1 MQTDRRSAPT
11 LSRDNDKSQE
21 IAIRCEQNRMS
32 SHPSCVDRF
41 VEEPMAVEPTNVNE
55 NAAALQEPAPE
66 GLLTDADLEG
76 SPAKKRKVRKQVC
89 TLMCMNH

>member
-1 MQTDRRSAPT
+1 
-11 LSRDNDKSQE
+11 
-21 IAIRCEQNRMS
+21 MS

-41 VEEPMAVEPTNVNE
+41 VEEPTNVNE

>member
-1 MQTDRRSAPT
+1 
-11 LSRDNDKSQE
+11 
-21 IAIRCEQNRMS
+21 MS

-41 VEEPMAVEPTNVNE
+41 VEEPTNVNE
-55 NAAALQEPAPE
+55 NAAALQEPPPE

-89 TLMCMNH
+89 TLMCMMAGFGDGVRRHTGEAAG